1 MDTDNWYY
9 VTPYKK
15 KAGPVTRDRLFALY
29 LKDKVLPSTLVWT
42 QGMEKWVPFTD
53 KFDGVAPPRVE
64 NIVPPPIDNG
74 AGTASNTEVEP
85 MFPFHGRAGRGA
97 IWGWLSSLVAFQLV
111 VIWFVYRGGFLQPG
125 TTAGYYFDPRPS
137 VALGA
142 SLVVGVLM
150 LWPGVSVMVR
160 RCHDLGWS
168 GWWTLATFVPYLGV
182 LALVIVGG
190 FVPGAPT
197 ANRYGP
203 PPGEGNGKLAE
214 RVAQDPPQ

>member
-1 MDTDNWYY
+1 MDTENWYY

-15 KAGPVTRDRLFALY
+15 KAGPITRDRLFALY
-29 LKDKVLPSTLVWT
+29 LKDKVLPSTLVWSP
-42 QGMEKWVPFTD
+42 GMEKWVPFTD

-64 NIVPPPIDNG
+64 PVAPPPIEG
-74 AGTASNTEVEP
+74 ASGGNSNAGVEP
-85 MFPFHGRAGRGA
+85 LFPFHGRVGRGA
-97 IWGWLSSLVAFQLV
+97 IWGWLVSLVAIQGIAIL
-111 VIWFVYRGGFLQPG
+111 FVYNSGFVQPS

-137 VALGA
+137 VALMV
-142 SLVVGVLM
+142 SLAIGVLM

-160 RCHDLGWS
+160 RCHDFGWS
-168 GWWTLATFVPYLGV
+168 GWWTLATFFPYLGV

-203 PPGEGNGKLAE
+203 PPGGEVDKPAE
-214 RVAQDPPQ
+214 LVGQSPQQ